1 MQTLSKRQVGIFCLA
16 LILVLFSLAI
26 PLRCVAIAMQVGGIT
41 GFAGACMGASLAMT
55 TRTLRPFQIYLWL
68 GAAFLTLAPLYLNF
82 PGADENDV
90 HLWKGAPSIASN
102 YFDVLRMGVFLLAIP
117 YPFALLGHHATDYC
131 EEERVNEEDETTEM

>member
-16 LILVLFSLAI
+16 LILVLFSLAV
-26 PLRCVAIAMQVGGIT
+26 PLRCVALAMLVGGVT

-90 HLWKGAPSIASN
+90 LLWKGAPSIASN

-117 YPFALLGHHATDYC
+117 YPFALLGHHATDYR
-131 EEERVNEEDETTEM
+131 EEERANEEDETTEM

>member
-1 MQTLSKRQVGIFCLA
+1 MLSKRHVGFFCLV
-16 LILVLFSLAI
+16 LILVLLSLSI
-26 PLRCVAIAMQVGGIT
+26 PLRCVVLAMQVGAMT

-68 GAAFLTLAPLYLNF
+68 GATFLTLAPLYLNF
-82 PGADENDV
+82 PSADENDV

-117 YPFALLGHHATDYC
+117 YPFALLGHHATDYR
-131 EEERVNEEDETTEM
+131 EEAIALEENETTDL